1 MGGSCDPAYDE
12 DGRRYVVITW
22 RVIINFDDVG
32 SEPARD
38 FAAGRLALL
47 VASLKTQFDVEDVT
61 IETEEAK

>member
-1 MGGSCDPAYDE
+1 
-12 DGRRYVVITW
+12 VITW